1 MFQQENNLKSLTQ
14 DTSTITNVVSTNALL
29 TLETPFLLTANTN
42 RKKITIYVAGEGYVD
57 IYINNVFIVNIG
69 QYQYQE
75 FKADL
80 SRLAFR
86 FESINSQIS
95 VGQYS

>member
-75 FKADL
+75 FHSDIAKL
-80 SRLAFR
+80 PFNFIS
-86 FESINSQIS
+86 ENSQIT
-95 VGQYS
+95 VAQYS